1 MPAVNRVANPPPRL
15 AKYVKFSIKASIP
28 HKNDLKTAFQTFFL
42 FSAFAKCEKK
52 LEFFVLFRL
61 KVKFL
66 DLPNLDKTIPNAFSK
81 MPQGIKGRFV
91 LTKWTLIYHQKP
103 PPIEGLENLF

>member
-1 MPAVNRVANPPPRL
+1 MIEIFMPAVNRVANPPPRL
-15 AKYVKFSIKASIP
+15 AKYVKFSMKALIP

-52 LEFFVLFRL
+52 LDIFFLFRL

-66 DLPNLDKTIPNAFSK
+66 DLPNLDKTNPNAFSK
-81 MPQGIKGRFV
+81 MPHGIKGR
-91 LTKWTLIYHQKP
+91 LY
-103 PPIEGLENLF
+103 

>member
-1 MPAVNRVANPPPRL
+1 MPAVNRVANPPPCL
-15 AKYVKFSIKASIP
+15 AKYVKFSLKALIP
-28 HKNDLKTAFQTFFL
+28 HKNYLKTAFQTFFL

-52 LEFFVLFRL
+52 PEDFFPFRL

-81 MPQGIKGRFV
+81 MPHGIKGR
-91 LTKWTLIYHQKP
+91 LS
-103 PPIEGLENLF
+103 

>member
-1 MPAVNRVANPPPRL
+1 MPAVSRVANPSPRL
-15 AKYVKFSIKASIP
+15 AKYIKFSMKALIP
-28 HKNDLKTAFQTFFL
+28 HKNDLKIAFQTFFL

-52 LEFFVLFRL
+52 LEVFFLFRL

-81 MPQGIKGRFV
+81 MPHGIKGR
-91 LTKWTLIYHQKP
+91 LS
-103 PPIEGLENLF
+103 

>member
-1 MPAVNRVANPPPRL
+1 M
-15 AKYVKFSIKASIP
+15 KALNP

-52 LEFFVLFRL
+52 LEVFFLFRL

-66 DLPNLDKTIPNAFSK
+66 DVPNLDKIIPNAYSK
-81 MPQGIKGRFV
+81 MPHGIKGR
-91 LTKWTLIYHQKP
+91 LS
-103 PPIEGLENLF
+103 